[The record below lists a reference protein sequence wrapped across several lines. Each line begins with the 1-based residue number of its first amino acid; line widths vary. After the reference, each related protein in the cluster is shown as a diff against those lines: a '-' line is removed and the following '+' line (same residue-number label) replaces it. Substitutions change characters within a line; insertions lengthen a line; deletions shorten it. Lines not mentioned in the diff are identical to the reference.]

1 MPYYMTLAPEMFTDD
16 VLDILIDGQRPHAI
30 KLSVG
35 HSDATFEQ
43 ASAAM
48 ARGIPRVTHLFNAMS
63 QWQVQNSCIYLANF
77 HRKHSKYPLFRFKQF
92 SNPVLSAD
100 SPQ

>member
-1 MPYYMTLAPEMFTDD
+1 MPYYMTLAPEMFADD

-35 HSDATFEQ
+35 HSDATYEQ

-63 QWQVQNSCIYLANF
+63 QWQVPERLHLSCHF
-77 HRKHSKYPLFRFKQF
+77 HRPNLKDISFPKTR
-92 SNPVLSAD
+92 
-100 SPQ
+100 